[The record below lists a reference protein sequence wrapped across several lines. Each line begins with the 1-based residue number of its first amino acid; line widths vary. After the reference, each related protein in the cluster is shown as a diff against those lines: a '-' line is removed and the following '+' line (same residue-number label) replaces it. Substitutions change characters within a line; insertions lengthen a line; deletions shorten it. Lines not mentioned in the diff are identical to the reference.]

1 MVITVYKMHTLH
13 RYRIYTEHTQKRNI
27 HHIQIHNLQ
36 LRCKMHKKLHRQ
48 NAYAYKIHKGYFTIV
63 STHEIH
69 INSLYTH
76 NAFTYNRHTRYIAHM
91 LRNITQYT

>member
-27 HHIQIHNLQ
+27 QIHNLQ
-36 LRCKMHKKLHRQ
+36 LRCKMHKKLHGQ